1 MREGRDIV
9 RNLHVI
15 GDMFMT
21 RPGRCAAAVGLALTL
36 LCAAA
41 PASAQ
46 VELSGVWQPR
56 YHEDQPER
64 IPGPELRDYLGLPIN
79 EIGRAHV

>member
-1 MREGRDIV
+1 MRRAG
-9 RNLHVI
+9 
-15 GDMFMT
+15 
-21 RPGRCAAAVGLALTL
+21 

-41 PASAQ
+41 LVVAVALTAGAAPAAAQ

-56 YHEDQPER
+56 YHEDFPER

-79 EIGRAHV
+79 DAARHVTARPPV